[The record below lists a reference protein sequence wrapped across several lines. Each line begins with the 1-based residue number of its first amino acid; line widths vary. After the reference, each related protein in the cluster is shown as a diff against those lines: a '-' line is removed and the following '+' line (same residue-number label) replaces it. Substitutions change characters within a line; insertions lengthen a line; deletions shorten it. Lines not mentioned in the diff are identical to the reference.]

1 MSICKDKYRGT
12 IKYALVYRE
21 LITAATYRGTITYQ
35 EIAAIMELP
44 LTGSHMAR
52 EVGQILGEISE
63 DEVNNDRP
71 MLSAVAV
78 SKDGRSSEG
87 FFDLA
92 ESLGRLT
99 ERDEATDKQ
108 FWENER
114 KALYKIWQRHLSP

>member
-12 IKYALVYRE
+12 THYALVYRE
-21 LITAATYRGTITYQ
+21 LITAASYRGTVTYQ
-35 EIAAIMELP
+35 EIALIMKLP

-63 DEVNNDRP
+63 DEVNNSRP

-87 FFDLA
+87 FFGLA
-92 ESLGRLT
+92 ESLGCLT
-99 ERDEATDKQ
+99 DRDKAKDIE
-108 FWENER
+108 FWESE
-114 KALYKIWQRHLSP
+114 KKSVYKTWQRKLT

>member
-12 IKYALVYRE
+12 REYALVYRE
-21 LITAATYRGTITYQ
+21 LITAAMYRGTVIYQ
-35 EIAAIMELP
+35 EIAAIMGLP

-78 SKDGRSSEG
+78 SKEGRSSEG
-87 FFDLA
+87 FFGLA
-92 ESLGRLT
+92 ESLERIT
-99 ERDEATDKQ
+99 ERSEATDKK
-108 FWENER
+108 FWEDEQ
-114 KALYKIWQRHLSP
+114 KALYKLWQRQF